1 IHIRVATDLPPG
13 QTPPED
19 RCRGSVDSRQSG
31 PEFASIPATTWPM
44 TRPRLLMEPLM
55 LTALILVCSL
65 AAVPDIAA
73 CTQDN
78 AVDALHIPVMPAN
91 PVTCFM
97 QAQAYLAGPSIGRDL
112 AEGEAV
118 KVVCVRN
125 RAAAAG
131 IAPPTSA
138 LLQGE

>member
-1 IHIRVATDLPPG
+1 
-13 QTPPED
+13 
-19 RCRGSVDSRQSG
+19 
-31 PEFASIPATTWPM
+31 
-44 TRPRLLMEPLM
+44 MEPLM

-65 AAVPDIAA
+65 ATVSDLAA

-78 AVDALHIPVMPAN
+78 AIDILHIPVMSAN

-97 QAQAYLAGPSIGRDL
+97 QAQAYLAGTSIGRDL

-125 RAAAAG
+125 RAAAGAG
-131 IAPPTSA
+131 TTPPANA
-138 LLQGE
+138 LLQAE

>member
-1 IHIRVATDLPPG
+1 MVA
-13 QTPPED
+13 
-19 RCRGSVDSRQSG
+19 RQS
-31 PEFASIPATTWPM
+31 
-44 TRPRLLMEPLM
+44 LMEPLM

-65 AAVPDIAA
+65 ATVSDIAA

-78 AVDALHIPVMPAN
+78 AIDVLHIPVMSAN
-91 PVTCFM
+91 PITCFM
-97 QAQAYLAGPSIGRDL
+97 QAQAYLAGTSIGRDL

-131 IAPPTSA
+131 TAPPTSA
-138 LLQGE
+138 LLQPE